1 MEDLL
6 LEVKNE
12 VIEALNLEDMT
23 PEDLGD
29 DDPLFGADG
38 LGLDSIDA
46 LELIVLLIVLLEKK
60 YGIKLQDPKD
70 GKKVFKSVRVMAEFI
85 QANRTK

>member
-1 MEDLL
+1 MEELM
-6 LEVKNE
+6 LELKKEIIE
-12 VIEALNLEDMT
+12 VLNLEDMT

-46 LELIVLLIVLLEKK
+46 LELIVLLEKK

-70 GKKVFKSVRVMAEFI
+70 GKKVFKSVRVMAEFV
-85 QANRTK
+85 QANHTK

>member
-29 DDPLFGADG
+29 DDPLFGAG
-38 LGLDSIDA
+38 GRAPGEEIRHQTAGSQRRQ
-46 LELIVLLIVLLEKK
+46 EGV
-60 YGIKLQDPKD
+60 
-70 GKKVFKSVRVMAEFI
+70 
-85 QANRTK
+85 

>member
-46 LELIVLLIVLLEKK
+46 LELS
-60 YGIKLQDPKD
+60 QSD
-70 GKKVFKSVRVMAEFI
+70 GRVYSG
-85 QANRTK
+85 

>member
-29 DDPLFGADG
+29 DDPLFGAGG
-38 LGLDSIDA
+38 LGAPGEEIRHQTAGSQRRQ
-46 LELIVLLIVLLEKK
+46 EGV
-60 YGIKLQDPKD
+60 
-70 GKKVFKSVRVMAEFI
+70 
-85 QANRTK
+85 

>member
-46 LELIVLLIVLLEKK
+46 LELIVLLEKK

-70 GKKVFKSVRVMAEFI
+70 GKKVFKSVRVMADWSRFI
-85 QANRTK
+85 